1 MAAIKSIDQSSDK
14 WVRRASVAGPDYQA
28 GVTNP
33 RMPWAASA
41 IAGKMNWQT
50 GVQGA
55 ITRDAFAKGVTKAG
69 DEKWRSAAIRKGPG
83 RFAEGVAI
91 GKDEWSKGFAPYQSA
106 ISALVLPPRGAKG
119 DPKNIE
125 RVRAV
130 ATALR
135 TLREK
140 AGK

>member
-33 RMPWAASA
+33 RAPWAAA
-41 IAGKMNWQT
+41 AVAGKMNWQT

-55 ITRDAFAKGVTKAG
+55 ITRDAFAKGVTNAG
-69 DEKWRSAAIRKGPG
+69 DEKWRTAAIRKGPG

-91 GKDEWSKGFAPYQSA
+91 GKDEWQKGFAPYQAA
-106 ISALVLPPRGAKG
+106 ISAVVLPPRGAKG

-130 ATALR
+130 ATTLR